1 MNKFFKLARH
11 CGLVDGKK
19 GTMIFDFENRKA
31 YHVEKIES
39 DALKMLRQGSSVKD
53 VCNNNSQIQRFIN
66 QLLEIGIG
74 TLQDSWAPSEGTY
87 VGQRYELHPE
97 YNMPLNKLFI
107 ELPGICTENCK
118 FCNEPMINGC
128 YSCTKPIN
136 SKFDKQFYF
145 RIISEIASYG
155 FRNIYFHGGNVF
167 LQSEMLKE
175 MLSYT
180 RRLVG
185 NDINI
190 FVICNSKH
198 ILNDMIDFFE
208 KSNILLI
215 INVDCYKKNLEDVL
229 QEIREV
235 VLPLDSI
242 LGLINIKI
250 FVNELQYFS
259 EIEKLLFDQYAINKI
274 LFSLRYQEGE
284 NKLEY
289 FSTMPK
295 IISDKVAFRRLEKIH
310 SCLGGTLAISSDK
323 KVYPCPGIKDAIGI
337 IDYDLNKTFSH
348 IFNNRE
354 EIMKFWC
361 FSIEEIEP
369 CKECEY
375 RKTCSDCRAFD
386 YSLGNIRT
394 KTICNRQ

>member
-145 RIISEIASYG
+145 RIIS
-155 FRNIYFHGGNVF
+155 
-167 LQSEMLKE
+167 
-175 MLSYT
+175 
-180 RRLVG
+180 
-185 NDINI
+185 
-190 FVICNSKH
+190 
-198 ILNDMIDFFE
+198 
-208 KSNILLI
+208 
-215 INVDCYKKNLEDVL
+215 
-229 QEIREV
+229 
-235 VLPLDSI
+235 
-242 LGLINIKI
+242 
-250 FVNELQYFS
+250 
-259 EIEKLLFDQYAINKI
+259 
-274 LFSLRYQEGE
+274 
-284 NKLEY
+284 
-289 FSTMPK
+289 
-295 IISDKVAFRRLEKIH
+295 
-310 SCLGGTLAISSDK
+310 
-323 KVYPCPGIKDAIGI
+323 
-337 IDYDLNKTFSH
+337 
-348 IFNNRE
+348 
-354 EIMKFWC
+354 
-361 FSIEEIEP
+361 
-369 CKECEY
+369 
-375 RKTCSDCRAFD
+375 
-386 YSLGNIRT
+386 
-394 KTICNRQ
+394 